1 MSIITILPQVIS
13 VISAVVADLPT
24 LITILEKL
32 IAIFKEDRVP
42 TADEWKSIDALVD
55 ASHAKLQGE

>member
-1 MSIITILPQVIS
+1 MNIVAILPQVIS
-13 VISAVVADLPT
+13 VITAVVSDLPT
-24 LITILEKL
+24 LISILEKL

-42 TADEWKSIDALVD
+42 TSDEWKTIDALVD